1 MDGCSRGNPKM
12 AASGGTLR
20 DHRGVVLAAFGSF
33 LGYKPI
39 LYVELMAVCN
49 GLELAIQ
56 LGYSVLEVESDST
69 TVVS

>member
-1 MDGCSRGNPKM
+1 MAKLTVDDCSRGNLGM

-39 LYVELMAVCN
+39 LYTELMAMCE
-49 GLELAIQ
+49 GLELAI
-56 LGYSVLEVESDST
+56 
-69 TVVS
+69 